1 MVSFGIKA
9 LLLFLKN
16 CTAFTLKANGL
27 FHNCL
32 AGSLWNIL
40 KFPNAESSGGQF
52 RAIQQ
57 PCITDSTVQFY
68 ASIEEH
74 TKSLVVDFGW

>member
-1 MVSFGIKA
+1 M
-9 LLLFLKN
+9 
-16 CTAFTLKANGL
+16 
-27 FHNCL
+27 
-32 AGSLWNIL
+32 
-40 KFPNAESSGGQF
+40 PESSGGQF